1 MFEENEVSLSIG
13 RLTKWNEYIV
23 RTIKKNLSI
32 VKSFQTITQDFLIAL
47 ITCNKIL
54 NIPNFVLGLGA
65 PP

>member
-23 RTIKKNLSI
+23 RTIKRNLSI
-32 VKSFQTITQDFLIAL
+32 VKSFQTITQDFLIVL